1 MNLSDSDLL
10 EILLT
15 SEFDDVQ
22 KKEDFKFLLFKFR
35 YFYRNLYSRFGSKS
49 GDLNSIKK
57 SLEDKISSLEKEI
70 DDLKIK
76 NANLQ
81 NKIDL
86 SPKPKKFR
94 FFNF

>member
-1 MNLSDSDLL
+1 MTDSDLL
-10 EILLT
+10 ETLLT

-22 KKEDFKFLLFKFR
+22 KKDDFKFLLFKFR
-35 YFYRNLYSRFGSKS
+35 YFYRNLYSRFTSKS
-49 GDLNSIKK
+49 GDLDSMKK
-57 SLEDKISSLEKEI
+57 ILEDKISNLEKEL
-70 DDLKIK
+70 DNLKIK

-81 NKIDL
+81 NQIDL